1 MRPDA
6 LATIARLSGRACMA
20 AASSAGSGDPERRG
34 RNWAIALMI
43 SMPTSGRFQTRF
55 RDRDQA
61 LAWAFIEP
69 TANESIS
76 HKARFGK
83 AQNWCG
89 PSIEKAIAPE
99 SGKHLPQLRAVTCS
113 PFWEV

>member
-1 MRPDA
+1 MFARDFREETSDA
-6 LATIARLSGRACMA
+6 QNLALS
-20 AASSAGSGDPERRG
+20 SSGQSAQKQSQP
-34 RNWAIALMI
+34 
-43 SMPTSGRFQTRF
+43 RF

-69 TANESIS
+69 TANESIN

-89 PSIEKAIAPE
+89 PSIERAIAPE